1 MILLG
6 NASRSSSL
14 CCLGNVAGRKCLI
27 CPWRTCNICEC
38 ACVHVRGEEGGWK
51 GARGV
56 WGRLCTTTFIL
67 LYIYSHPVRGCYMIT
82 DYIFSSTLKSMIY
95 KRNNWPYPP
104 PQILTLKLGA
114 ATFSYA
120 TNQTRK
126 GTLMMVTFINITIKY
141 RLFIQLSQ

>member
-6 NASRSSSL
+6 KASGSSSL
-14 CCLGNVAGRKCLI
+14 CCLGNVTGRKCLI

-38 ACVHVRGEEGGWK
+38 ECMCACERGEEVGGWK

-56 WGRLCTTTFIL
+56 WGRLCTSTFIL

-95 KRNNWPYPP
+95 KRNNGH
-104 PQILTLKLGA
+104 ILLLKSSPSSWGRQHFLC
-114 ATFSYA
+114 YQP
-120 TNQTRK
+120 NKKRN
-126 GTLMMVTFINITIKY
+126 INDGY
-141 RLFIQLSQ
+141 FY

>member
-6 NASRSSSL
+6 KASGSSSL

-27 CPWRTCNICEC
+27 CPWRICNICEC
-38 ACVHVRGEEGGWK
+38 VCMCACERGEEEGGWK

-56 WGRLCTTTFIL
+56 WGRLCTSTFIL

-82 DYIFSSTLKSMIY
+82 DYIFSSTLKSMIH
-95 KRNNWPYPP
+95 KRNNRPYPP

-114 ATFSYA
+114 ATFSMLP
-120 TNQTRK
+120 TKQEK
-126 GTLMMVTFINITIKY
+126 EH
-141 RLFIQLSQ
+141 